1 MDGKNITM
9 WVLSIIL
16 VGLLITVITIMIINM
31 INTTNIQADFV
42 KDMTNID
49 STSLGK
55 QDFIKLYNKNREQ
68 INCVY
73 KNKKTR
79 DAFKTLM
86 SSNCLL
92 IKSVKSIIDKILSSL
107 ITYETKQGGS
117 AREADRLKG
126 VIVTIATLVYIY
138 QSFNPHKNNL
148 TNMCLLLDC
157 NNPHK
162 KQMLAVTNKLLQ
174 NKNLYYTTGQNIG
187 TVRGG
192 ISATVAFY
200 QTINAPSV
208 ALKNDVAVKDITAM
222 ATAIDSIFDKNLDRT
237 ECNQLDSK
245 YTASEFNSAHNLSSM
260 LKTKLL
266 IMSLPSDIKSLIC
279 HIAPFSD
286 ICTGIL
292 PPGIPP

>member
-1 MDGKNITM
+1 
-9 WVLSIIL
+9 
-16 VGLLITVITIMIINM
+16 M
-31 INTTNIQADFV
+31 INTTNIKADFL

-138 QSFNPHKNNL
+138 QSHNSTVNDL

-157 NNPHK
+157 TNTDKN
-162 KQMLAVTNKLLQ
+162 QMLTVTKKLLTQKPSHLYQ
-174 NKNLYYTTGQNIG
+174 NPLYDINTGKPNFNN
-187 TVRGG
+187 VKL
-192 ISATVAFY
+192 FY
-200 QTINAPSV
+200 KTINAPTV

-222 ATAIDSIFDKNLDRT
+222 ATAIDSIFDKKLDLT

-266 IMSLPSDIKSLIC
+266 IMSLPSDILCEIDPAFC
-279 HIAPFSD
+279 
-286 ICTGIL
+286 GIL
-292 PPGIPP
+292 PP